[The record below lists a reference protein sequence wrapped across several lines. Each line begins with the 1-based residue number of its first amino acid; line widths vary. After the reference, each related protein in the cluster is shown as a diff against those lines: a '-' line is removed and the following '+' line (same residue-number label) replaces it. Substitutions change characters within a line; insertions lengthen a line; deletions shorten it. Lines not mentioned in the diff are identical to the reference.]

1 MPTKQMLIPLESIPV
16 PESAAATLPPTKP
29 SQPPGAPHLAPPQS
43 WADEEGTAAL
53 LLPDAMSLLG
63 SSDPSFGPGP
73 LPAHTGQPMKQQVQQ
88 RAQARPGS
96 LKLVMAGLAA
106 IGVLIIVLV
115 GARLMRG
122 EQTPESSIAT
132 IAARQQLMDEAMAA
146 VRGGQLDQ
154 ALATLQRL
162 QGSQPDP
169 AVDLM
174 IASIKQLAKR
184 H

>member
-16 PESAAATLPPTKP
+16 PESAAATLPPKKP
-29 SQPPGAPHLAPPQS
+29 SQPPGAPHLAPAQS

-63 SSDPSFGPGP
+63 RDEPSFGTGSIQG
-73 LPAHTGQPMKQQVQQ
+73 HTGQPMKQQVQG
-88 RAQARPGS
+88 QAKGRPAS
-96 LKLVMAGLAA
+96 LRLVMAGLAA
-106 IGVLIIVLV
+106 IGVLIISLV
-115 GARLMRG
+115 GVRLLRT
-122 EQTPESSIAT
+122 ESTPESSIAA

-169 AVDLM
+169 TVDLM